1 MKTPILRFTLYA
13 IIIYLTCG
21 TLNLAI
27 AATQSSGGDGTHFCG
42 VIDGQSDKQHSD
54 QFPNRRYARTLAAN
68 LNTGE
73 PRTVRMIYFLSNDN
87 PYRAEVVQKMK
98 DDMLIVQTFY
108 AEQMEAHGY
117 GKITFRFET
126 DSQGEP
132 MVHRVDGQYPS
143 SHYRSS
149 GGLYGEIE
157 QAGFNF
163 NTNVCYIFDDGVNTR
178 SGGFGTRRGKTGGFF
193 LIADVGLGFDWSI
206 VAHELGH
213 AFGLQHDFRDG
224 TYIMSYGSGK
234 DRLSACAAEFL
245 AVHPYFNPN
254 TPIEEEQPPTI
265 KLISPRTYPAGSK
278 NVSIRLKVGD
288 SEGLHQVFL
297 FVKTRRPHPGAPF
310 LEVKACR
317 GLEGEADA
325 VVEFDY
331 DGVIPSED
339 STSLSNPIAHPIHVE
354 AVDTEG
360 NMSSVSF
367 GLKEFVP
374 HHTATLEGHAGPV
387 DSVAFSSDEATLA
400 TGSWDGTVKLWD
412 VATQQNIATLGPR
425 GDTVHSVAFSPDGT
439 TLASGVG
446 NTVELWDVSTQ
457 QSIAT
462 LGPRGNTVHSVA
474 FSPDGTT
481 LASGSWDGTVEL
493 WDVATQQSIATL
505 EGHAG
510 PVDSVAFSSDEVTLA
525 AGSWDALV
533 KLWDVATQQN
543 IATLE
548 HASRVGYT
556 FRVPSVSFSP
566 DGAILATGSWDGT
579 VKLWDVPT
587 GTNFAILG
595 QGERVFSVAFSP
607 DEITLAAGL
616 EDGTV
621 TLWDTSGWMEVRLE
635 VTAEIDLPDPNL
647 RAAVATAL
655 GKLSSAPIVRG
666 NMATLT
672 RLDARNANIS
682 DLTGL
687 EGATNLRT
695 LNLGNNSVSNISS
708 VSGLTNLTALELWGN
723 NISDI
728 SPLAGLT
735 NLQWLG
741 LRGNNISD
749 ISSLAANA
757 GLGSGDTV
765 DVQGNSL
772 SYLSIHTHIPTL
784 QSRGVTV
791 EFDNRPHPALLKI
804 SGDNQKGAS
813 FTPLSQPFVVE
824 VQDTNGSSLVGVS
837 VTFAVV
843 AGGGTLSSTI
853 TRTNENGRAQS
864 TLTLGPNLG
873 TNTVEVSAAG
883 IQGTAIFHAISD
895 TEAPPIIADVNGDG
909 TVNVLDLIVVAS
921 ELGNTGTNLVVDVN
935 RDRVVSIL
943 DLILVAGMFEGTA
956 AAPAAQPQAPETLTA
971 VEVQGWLTDA
981 RTLEIRD
988 PIVKRGFAVLEQL
1001 LVFLTPTKTEL
1012 LVNYPNP
1019 FNPETWIPY
1028 RLAEDAFV
1036 TLTIY
1041 DLNGHAV
1048 RTLEVGHRI
1057 AAVYENRSKAIY
1069 WDGRNDVGER
1079 VASGV
1084 YFYTRS
1090 AGEYSATRKMAIL
1103 K

>member
-1 MKTPILRFTLYA
+1 M
-13 IIIYLTCG
+13 
-21 TLNLAI
+21 
-27 AATQSSGGDGTHFCG
+27 
-42 VIDGQSDKQHSD
+42 
-54 QFPNRRYARTLAAN
+54 
-68 LNTGE
+68 
-73 PRTVRMIYFLSNDN
+73 
-87 PYRAEVVQKMK
+87 
-98 DDMLIVQTFY
+98 
-108 AEQMEAHGY
+108 
-117 GKITFRFET
+117 
-126 DSQGEP
+126 
-132 MVHRVDGQYPS
+132 
-143 SHYRSS
+143 
-149 GGLYGEIE
+149 
-157 QAGFNF
+157 
-163 NTNVCYIFDDGVNTR
+163 
-178 SGGFGTRRGKTGGFF
+178 
-193 LIADVGLGFDWSI
+193 
-206 VAHELGH
+206 
-213 AFGLQHDFRDG
+213 
-224 TYIMSYGSGK
+224 
-234 DRLSACAAEFL
+234 
-245 AVHPYFNPN
+245 
-254 TPIEEEQPPTI
+254 
-265 KLISPRTYPAGSK
+265 
-278 NVSIRLKVGD
+278 
-288 SEGLHQVFL
+288 
-297 FVKTRRPHPGAPF
+297 
-310 LEVKACR
+310 
-317 GLEGEADA
+317 
-325 VVEFDY
+325 
-331 DGVIPSED
+331 
-339 STSLSNPIAHPIHVE
+339 
-354 AVDTEG
+354 
-360 NMSSVSF
+360 
-367 GLKEFVP
+367 
-374 HHTATLEGHAGPV
+374 
-387 DSVAFSSDEATLA
+387 
-400 TGSWDGTVKLWD
+400 
-412 VATQQNIATLGPR
+412 
-425 GDTVHSVAFSPDGT
+425 AFSPDGT

-566 DGAILATGSWDGT
+566 DGAILATGTEGGTLKLWDIATETSIATLEGHTDFVDSVVFSPDEITLATGSWDGT

-708 VSGLTNLTALELWGN
+708 VSGLTNRTALELWGN

-765 DVQGNSL
+765 DVQGNPL

-824 VQDTNGSSLVGVS
+824 AQDTNGSSLVGVS

-883 IQGTAIFHAISD
+883 IQGTAIFHTISD
-895 TEAPPIIADVNGDG
+895 TEAPPIMADVNGDG
-909 TVNVLDLIVVAS
+909 TVNVLDLIVIAS

-1012 LVNYPNP
+1012 LANYPNP

-1041 DLNGHAV
+1041 DLSGHAV

-1084 YFYTRS
+1084 YFYTLS

>member
-245 AVHPYFNPN
+245 AVHPYFSPN

-439 TLASGVG
+439 TLASG
-446 NTVELWDVSTQ
+446 
-457 QSIAT
+457 
-462 LGPRGNTVHSVA
+462 
-474 FSPDGTT
+474 
-481 LASGSWDGTVEL
+481 SWDGTVEL

-525 AGSWDALV
+525 AGS
-533 KLWDVATQQN
+533 
-543 IATLE
+543 
-548 HASRVGYT
+548 
-556 FRVPSVSFSP
+556 
-566 DGAILATGSWDGT
+566 
-579 VKLWDVPT
+579 
-587 GTNFAILG
+587 
-595 QGERVFSVAFSP
+595 
-607 DEITLAAGL
+607 
-616 EDGTV
+616 
-621 TLWDTSGWMEVRLE
+621 
-635 VTAEIDLPDPNL
+635 
-647 RAAVATAL
+647 
-655 GKLSSAPIVRG
+655 
-666 NMATLT
+666 
-672 RLDARNANIS
+672 
-682 DLTGL
+682 
-687 EGATNLRT
+687 
-695 LNLGNNSVSNISS
+695 
-708 VSGLTNLTALELWGN
+708 
-723 NISDI
+723 
-728 SPLAGLT
+728 
-735 NLQWLG
+735 
-741 LRGNNISD
+741 
-749 ISSLAANA
+749 
-757 GLGSGDTV
+757 
-765 DVQGNSL
+765 
-772 SYLSIHTHIPTL
+772 
-784 QSRGVTV
+784 
-791 EFDNRPHPALLKI
+791 
-804 SGDNQKGAS
+804 
-813 FTPLSQPFVVE
+813 
-824 VQDTNGSSLVGVS
+824 
-837 VTFAVV
+837 
-843 AGGGTLSSTI
+843 
-853 TRTNENGRAQS
+853 
-864 TLTLGPNLG
+864 
-873 TNTVEVSAAG
+873 
-883 IQGTAIFHAISD
+883 
-895 TEAPPIIADVNGDG
+895 
-909 TVNVLDLIVVAS
+909 
-921 ELGNTGTNLVVDVN
+921 
-935 RDRVVSIL
+935 
-943 DLILVAGMFEGTA
+943 
-956 AAPAAQPQAPETLTA
+956 
-971 VEVQGWLTDA
+971 
-981 RTLEIRD
+981 
-988 PIVKRGFAVLEQL
+988 
-1001 LVFLTPTKTEL
+1001 
-1012 LVNYPNP
+1012 
-1019 FNPETWIPY
+1019 
-1028 RLAEDAFV
+1028 
-1036 TLTIY
+1036 
-1041 DLNGHAV
+1041 
-1048 RTLEVGHRI
+1048 
-1057 AAVYENRSKAIY
+1057 
-1069 WDGRNDVGER
+1069 
-1079 VASGV
+1079 
-1084 YFYTRS
+1084 
-1090 AGEYSATRKMAIL
+1090 
-1103 K
+1103 